1 MKCKNCGTETDG
13 KFCRNCGQ
21 ELEIHRITVSH
32 LVHEI
37 VHTFTHLEK
46 GFLFTLRKLLAD
58 PGRMQRQYMEGFR
71 VNYQK
76 PFSMFFICSTVS
88 AIVLYWLNRLTGGSP
103 GREQAAFNYFL
114 QHYYVLLHIILLPF
128 YTLVT
133 WLLFK
138 PSKYNYAEILVLGM
152 YMLAFMLLL
161 LIPLYMVS
169 AVIPAMKTRFVETT
183 VFAIYNVWTFI
194 RFFNKMAWWKVLIM
208 SIVNLVINYFVY
220 VFIMEWA
227 VRVLANSSH

>member
-13 KFCRNCGQ
+13 RFCRYCGQ
-21 ELEIHRITVSH
+21 QLEIHRITVLH
-32 LVHEI
+32 LLHEI

-46 GFLFTLRKLLAD
+46 GFLYTLKKLLTD
-58 PGRMQRQYMEGFR
+58 PGRMQRHYLEGIR

-76 PFSMFFICSTVS
+76 PFSMFFICGTVS
-88 AIVLYWLNRLTGGSP
+88 AISLYWLNRIVGSSA
-103 GREQAAFNYFL
+103 GQEQAAFNYFL

-138 PSKYNYAEILVLGM
+138 RSKYNYAEILVLGM

-161 LIPLYMVS
+161 IIPVYM
-169 AVIPAMKTRFVETT
+169 AGAGIPALKTRFVESA
-183 VFAIYNVWTFI
+183 VFAVYNVWTFI
-194 RFFNKMAWWKVLIM
+194 RFFNKTAWWKVLIM

-220 VFIMEWA
+220 VYIMEWM
-227 VRVLANSSH
+227 VVDVLGK

>member
-13 KFCRNCGQ
+13 KYCRYCGQ
-21 ELEIHRITVSH
+21 ELEIHRITLSH

-46 GFLFTLRKLLAD
+46 GFLYTLKKLLTD
-58 PGRMQRQYMEGFR
+58 PGRMQRLYLEGFR

-76 PFSMFFICSTVS
+76 PFSMFFICGTVS
-88 AIVLYWLNRLTGGSP
+88 AISLYWINRMAGGAS
-103 GREQAAFNYFL
+103 GLDQAAFNYFL

-133 WLLFK
+133 WLLFRR
-138 PSKYNYAEILVLGM
+138 SKYNYAEILVLGM

-161 LIPLYMVS
+161 IILVYLLS
-169 AVIPAMKTRFVETT
+169 AGIPALKTRVVEST
-183 VFAIYNVWTFI
+183 VFTVYNVWTFI

-208 SIVNLVINYFVY
+208 SIVNLIINYFVY
-220 VFIMEWA
+220 IYIMEW
-227 VRVLANSSH
+227 VVLGLLAK

>member
-1 MKCKNCGTETDG
+1 MTE
-13 KFCRNCGQ
+13 
-21 ELEIHRITVSH
+21 S
-32 LVHEI
+32 
-37 VHTFTHLEK
+37 
-46 GFLFTLRKLLAD
+46 
-58 PGRMQRQYMEGFR
+58 
-71 VNYQK
+71 
-76 PFSMFFICSTVS
+76 
-88 AIVLYWLNRLTGGSP
+88 SP

-161 LIPLYMVS
+161 LIPVYLLS
-169 AVIPAMKTRFVETT
+169 AGIPAMKTRFVETI
-183 VFAIYNVWTFI
+183 VFAVYNVWTFI

-208 SIVNLVINYFVY
+208 SIVNLVINYYVY
-220 VFIMEWA
+220 VFFMEWA

>member
-88 AIVLYWLNRLTGGSP
+88 ALVLYWLNRLTGSSP

-138 PSKYNYAEILVLGM
+138 SSKHNYAEILVLGM
-152 YMLAFMLLL
+152 YMLALMLLL
-161 LIPLYMVS
+161 LIPLYLVS
-169 AVIPAMKTRFVETT
+169 AGIPAMKTRFAETI
-183 VFAIYNVWTFI
+183 VFGIYNVWTFI

-208 SIVNLVINYFVY
+208 SIVNMIINYFVY
-220 VFIMEWA
+220 VFIMERA
-227 VRVLANSSH
+227 VRALANSSH